1 MGLVAL
7 ATSARQRGAL
17 ALVALVCCV
26 ALAPLASHAQA
37 PVDVSVESQPTTPL
51 PGPPEGYEAVAD
63 SRASWV
69 YPTAA
74 SSEVRELRDALPGL
88 RHEIGAALGA
98 TDSAPLF
105 LRVATGPES
114 LQRLAPADAPPPA
127 YATGVAYPARGLILL
142 SLTAPESGVRPD
154 MRSLLLHELAH
165 VALHRRVR
173 GASVPRWF
181 TEGLVVQLAG
191 EQNLERI
198 RTLWGAS
205 SGDNLLPLSALSNSF
220 PSRASEVN
228 VAYAQSADLVGY
240 LMRRPDGRANLS
252 AAFDEMARGTSFDDA
267 IEHAYGMSLGALDAH
282 WRSTSGS
289 ATSRGRWPSVE
300 AASGCSPS
308 WCWSSASSASDDE
321 TRRSSPAG
329 LCRKRRSTA
338 PWRRST
344 ESYSNSCPR
353 PHWTRACPRSNTR
366 VGVTRCIERMS
377 VPRVRRR

>member
-7 ATSARQRGAL
+7 ATSARRRGAL
-17 ALVALVCCV
+17 ALVAFVFCV

-105 LRVATGPES
+105 LRVATGPET
-114 LQRLAPADAPPPA
+114 LQLLAPADAPPPA

-181 TEGLVVQLAG
+181 TEGLAVQLAG

-228 VAYAQSADLVGY
+228 LAYAQSADLVGY

-282 WRSTSGS
+282 WRSNLRERYQSWPLALGGGS
-289 ATSRGRWPSVE
+289 VWLLAIVVLVVGFF
-300 AASGCSPS
+300 
-308 WCWSSASSASDDE
+308 
-321 TRRSSPAG
+321 
-329 LCRKRRSTA
+329 RKRRRDKKKLAGWAVQEAALDSA
-338 PWRRST
+338 VAAVDRELLDLLP
-344 ESYSNSCPR
+344 P
-353 PHWTRACPRSNTR
+353 PPLDA
-366 VGVTRCIERMS
+366 S
-377 VPRVRRR
+377 VPTVEHEGRRHTLH